1 MKVLISAYA
10 CEPER
15 GAEPGV
21 GWNLVRELS
30 QEHELWVLTRAKHQ
44 REVLECGEE
53 WIDRVHWVFID
64 PPKWLTFWKTGR
76 RGLYPFYALWQ
87 NEAWQK
93 AQILQEEVK
102 FDVVHHLTFGQYWVP
117 TPLVNLGP
125 PFVYGPVGGGEST
138 PPSLSAH
145 YSTQGKLRELL
156 RNMVREWLP
165 TIPTLKQWYLNADWS
180 FATTKDTAAALR
192 RIGVE
197 KLEVLHQSGIGDGDE
212 AERFCASYPN
222 VEKFGNET
230 LELVSACRLEHWKAV
245 DLAIDAV
252 ALARAKGVP
261 VNYTILSQGPED
273 KALKKLVKEKELT
286 EHVTFTGKLPLIENV
301 FERVSAADALIHPA
315 LHEAFGQSCLEA
327 MALGTPVICLD
338 WAGPGL
344 IVDESSGYKVSVTT
358 RSETVEGL
366 AAALIECYDDK
377 LAGRDKGVQAAIR
390 AREVFSWSG
399 LARKISEA
407 YTRVALA
414 NKGNQLH

>member
-10 CEPER
+10 CEPGR

-30 QEHELWVLTRAKHQ
+30 REHELWVLTRAKHQ

-53 WIDRVHWVFID
+53 WIGRVHWVFID

-87 NEAWQK
+87 REAWCK
-93 AQILQEEVK
+93 GQELESEEH

-138 PPSLSAH
+138 PPGFATH

-156 RNMVREWLP
+156 RDAVRQWLP
-165 TIPTLKQWYLNADWS
+165 AIPILRQWYLNAEWS
-180 FATTKDTAAALR
+180 FAATQHTAEALEK
-192 RIGVE
+192 IGVT

-212 AERFCASYPN
+212 AERFCVNRSDATDTPDESI
-222 VEKFGNET
+222 

-245 DLAIDAV
+245 DLAIEAV
-252 ALARAKGVP
+252 ALARENGVP
-261 VNYTILSQGPED
+261 VKYTILSQGPE
-273 KALKKLVKEKELT
+273 KEALKKLVEDKGLEA
-286 EHVTFTGKLPLIENV
+286 HVHFTGKLPLIEDV
-301 FERVSAADALIHPA
+301 FQRVSNADALIHPA

-344 IVDESSGYKVSVTT
+344 IVDEESGYKVSPTT
-358 RSETVEGL
+358 RAETIVGLSE
-366 AAALIECYDDK
+366 ALGQCHLDK
-377 LAGRDKGVQAAIR
+377 LSGKTKGEAATNR
-390 AREVFSWSG
+390 ARKVFSWSG
-399 LARKISEA
+399 LAEKISQA
-407 YTRVALA
+407 YSCVASSR
-414 NKGNQLH
+414 